1 MTDFD
6 ILSSTLSA
14 AQVILEKQEGYE
26 EAINIGNLM
35 YRYTTPAAVVK
46 VKSVNDVRS
55 TIAFARKNHLR
66 VTVKN
71 GGHSYMGYCLNE
83 GGIVIDLSLMNT
95 CHI

>member
-1 MTDFD
+1 MADFN

-14 AQVILEKQEGYE
+14 DQIILKGKKGYE

-46 VKSVNDVRS
+46 AKSINDVRS
-55 TIAFARKNHLR
+55 TIVFARKNNLR

-71 GGHSYMGYCLNE
+71 GGHSYMGWNRP
-83 GGIVIDLSLMNT
+83 
-95 CHI
+95 